1 MKATGVLRKMETSL
15 TSDPKAG
22 GKMVH
27 YKLPLGEKLLEVDGL
42 LGKKVQLR
50 YEGEIHCMNCG
61 QLTKKSFGQGYC
73 YPCFISIPQT
83 DACVMR
89 PELCQAHLGIS
100 RDMKWSETHC
110 LQNHYVYLALSSGLK
125 VGVTRSSQIPTRW
138 IDQGAWRAIK
148 LAKTPN
154 RHLAGV
160 IEVALKEIMDDKT
173 NWRQMLTGDPDAS
186 IDLLLA
192 KDEAAGHLSDELQ
205 DYVTVDDEI
214 TEIHYPV
221 SGYPSKVKSI
231 NLDKDPEYEGV
242 LTGIKGQYLIFD
254 EGFVINI
261 RKYGGYLV
269 SLEV

>member
-1 MKATGVLRKMETSL
+1 MKATGVLKKMEADL
-15 TSDPKAG
+15 TPDIKTGA
-22 GKMVH
+22 KLAH
-27 YKLPLGEKLLEVDGL
+27 YRLPIGDKTREMDTLI
-42 LGKKVQLR
+42 GKKVHLR
-50 YEGEIHCMNCG
+50 YEGEIHCLNCG

-110 LQNHYVYLALSSGLK
+110 LQDHYVYLALSSGLK

-138 IDQGAWRAIK
+138 IDQGAWKAVK

-160 IEVALKEIMDDKT
+160 IEVTLKEFMDDKT
-173 NWRQMLTGDPDAS
+173 NWRQMLTGDPDPS
-186 IDLLLA
+186 VDLLQA
-192 KDEAAGHLSDELQ
+192 KDEAVGHLNNELQ

-214 TEIHYPV
+214 IEIHYPV
-221 SGYPSKVKSI
+221 SLYPTKVKSI
-231 NLDKDPEYEGV
+231 NLDKDPEYEGI
-242 LTGIKGQYLIFD
+242 LTGIKGQYLMFED
-254 EGFVINI
+254 GFVINI

-269 SLEV
+269 NLEF